1 MRAGDSASRT
11 SFAFARFL
19 PWIILG
25 IGLVITYAIQYEAR
39 TEAKN
44 ALQKVFDFR
53 VKEIFG
59 NIENRLNDY
68 EQLLR
73 GTAGLFAASQSIER
87 DEFAKYVA
95 ALKLEQSFPGV
106 QGVGYSQLIMSHDK
120 AVHIEAIRK
129 QGFPDYAIRPAGER
143 SVYTSIIYLEPF
155 NWRNQRAFGYD
166 MFSEPVRRAA
176 MERARDENNIS
187 ISGKVRLV
195 QETDMDTQAGFLMY
209 MPVYRHGAPYETLSQ
224 RRANLAG
231 WVYSPFR
238 MNELMKGV
246 LGKHFGEINAA
257 LDLEIYDGEVLSPQS
272 RMYDSNKQLSFTSS
286 IIPRAF
292 QSVQHIDV
300 AGHRWTVTVSSLPSF
315 ESRLKSYKVV
325 FIMWAGIGASLLLAL
340 ITWLLANGRSRALIL
355 AEQMTRELKESET
368 RFRAMADS
376 APVFIWLSDSDKH
389 CSWCNKG
396 WLDFTGRSLEE
407 EIGKGWLAS
416 LHPDDAARCIRI
428 YTTAFDQRQPFQL
441 ECRLKRHD
449 GEFRWT
455 LGSAVPRYDDQSRFM
470 GYIGSFIDITERKL
484 AEDTLQKS
492 YLEIEDLYNN
502 APCGYHSLDADG
514 LIVRMNNTELAWLGY
529 TRDAVVGK
537 MNFQNLLTPDSLRT
551 FQQNYPDFKAHDEVK
566 NLDYEFIRKDGTLI
580 PVLLSAT
587 AVRDSNGV
595 FVMSRSI
602 VFDVTER
609 KEAEKIQN
617 RLNRALRLLS
627 DCNMALVHAEEEHK
641 LLADI
646 CQLIV
651 QTGGYMMVW
660 VGYAE
665 QDEAKTVRPVAQFG
679 YEHGYLEQMN
689 VTWADAERGRGPTG
703 TAIRTGATEVNQDY
717 LSNPRMLP
725 WRDAAIQR
733 GYHSSIALP
742 MPGKKHILGALAIYS
757 QDTDAFSPEEVKL
770 LEELASDLAFGIE
783 TLRMRAEGEA
793 AEEKLVFLAQHDSLT
808 HLPNYL
814 LLRDRFDQAV
824 VLAQRDGNKVAMLFL
839 DLDNFKHINDSLG
852 HNFGDQVLLQVVER
866 LKSCIRDTDTISRQG
881 GDEFVILL
889 SDVHDVN
896 AAGDVAQKIIEA
908 FTDAFVIEGYTIST
922 SFSVGI
928 SLFPD
933 DGIEFETLFKRA
945 DTALYQAKDSGR
957 NAYRFYAQKM
967 NTDAIEQ
974 MQMQGQLRNALKQQ
988 EFILY
993 YQPQVDIASG
1003 RIVGAEALVRWQHP
1017 EMGLVSPAK
1026 FIPLAERSG
1035 LIIPLG
1041 EWILY
1046 EACRQARLWREK
1058 GLPDLVIAVN
1068 LSAIQFKRGN
1078 ILDTVSDALARS
1090 GLPANCLELELTESI
1105 LLQDIDMTMK
1115 TLQTLKRMG
1124 VKLSIDDFGTGY
1136 SSLSYLKQL
1145 AVNKIK
1151 IDQSFVRDLVDDQG
1165 DDAIVKAIIQLGHT
1179 LQLTVIAEGV
1189 ETEIQLAFLRNYG
1202 CDEIQGYL
1210 FSRPVSAD
1218 KFVALFP
1225 AA

>member
-1 MRAGDSASRT
+1 MHAEDSASRT
-11 SFAFARFL
+11 SFAIIRFL
-19 PWIILG
+19 PWIILV
-25 IGLVITYAIQYEAR
+25 IGLVSTYAIQYEAR

-44 ALQKVFDFR
+44 ALQQVFDFR
-53 VKEIFG
+53 VNEIFG

-73 GTAGLFAASQSIER
+73 GASGLFAASESIER
-87 DEFAKYVA
+87 DEFGKYVA
-95 ALKLEQSFPGV
+95 ALKLEQNYRGV
-106 QGVGYSQLIMSHDK
+106 QGIGYSQLIRPPDK
-120 AVHIEAIRK
+120 AAHIEKIRK
-129 QGFPDYAIRPAGER
+129 QGFAGYAIRPAGER
-143 SVYTSIIYLEPF
+143 GVYSSIVYLEPF

-166 MFSEPVRRAA
+166 MFSEPVRRVA

-187 ISGKVRLV
+187 ISGKVKLV
-195 QETDMDTQAGFLMY
+195 QEIDKDTQAGFLMY
-209 MPVYRHGAPYETLSQ
+209 MPVYRHDAPYETLAQ

-257 LDLEIYDGEVLSPQS
+257 LDLEIYDGEVPSPQS
-272 RMYDSNKQLSFTSS
+272 RMYDSNRQLSFPSS
-286 IIPRAF
+286 RPHAF
-292 QSVQHIDV
+292 QSVRHIDV
-300 AGHRWTVTVSSLPSF
+300 AGHRWTVAVSSLPSF
-315 ESRLKSYKVV
+315 ESRLNSYKVV
-325 FIMWAGIGASLLLAL
+325 FIIWAGIGASLLLAL
-340 ITWLLANGRSRALIL
+340 ITWLLVNGRSRALVL
-355 AEQMTRELKESET
+355 AAQMTRELKESET

-376 APVFIWLSDSDKH
+376 APVFIWLSDSDKQ

-396 WLDFTGRSLEE
+396 WLDFTGHTLEE
-407 EIGKGWLAS
+407 EIGDGWLSS
-416 LHPDDAARCIRI
+416 LHSEDAKKCIRI
-428 YTTAFDQRQPFQL
+428 YTTAFDQRQPFQI

-449 GEFRWT
+449 GEFLWT
-455 LGSAVPRYDDQSRFM
+455 LGSAVPRYDDQGRFM
-470 GYIGSFIDITERKL
+470 GYIGSFIDISERKQ

-492 YLEIEDLYNN
+492 FLEIEDLYNN
-502 APCGYHSLDADG
+502 APCGYHSLDVDG

-529 TRDAVVGK
+529 TRDEVVGK
-537 MNFQNLLTPDSLRT
+537 MNFQSLLTPDSLRT
-551 FQQNYPDFKAHDEVK
+551 FQQNYPDFKMHDEVK

-587 AVRDSNGV
+587 AVRDSNGA
-595 FVMSRSI
+595 FVMTRSI
-602 VFDVTER
+602 VFDITER
-609 KEAEKIQN
+609 REAEQIQN

-627 DCNMALVHAEEEHK
+627 NCNMALVHAEDEHK
-641 LLADI
+641 LLQDI

-665 QDEAKTVRPVAQFG
+665 QDEEKTVRPVAQFG
-679 YEHGYLEQMN
+679 YEHGYLEKVN
-689 VTWADAERGRGPTG
+689 ITWADTERGRGPTG
-703 TAIRTGATEVNQDY
+703 TAIRTGVTEVNQDY
-717 LSNPRMLP
+717 LTNPKMLP

-742 MPGKKHILGALAIYS
+742 MPGKKHILGALTIYS
-757 QDTDAFSPEEVKL
+757 QDAHAFSPEEVKL

-783 TLRMRAEGEA
+783 TARMRAEGKA
-793 AEEKLVFLAQHDSLT
+793 AEERLVFLAQHDPLT

-814 LLRDRFDQAV
+814 LLRDRYDQAV
-824 VLAQRDGNKVAMLFL
+824 TIAQRDGSKVAMLFL
-839 DLDNFKHINDSLG
+839 DLDNFKHINDGLG
-852 HNFGDQVLLQVVER
+852 HKFGDQVLLQVVER
-866 LKSCIRDTDTISRQG
+866 LKDCIGDTATISRQG
-881 GDEFVILL
+881 GDEFVVLL
-889 SDVHDVN
+889 GDVHDANEV
-896 AAGDVAQKIIEA
+896 GDVAQKIIDA
-908 FTDAFVIEGYTIST
+908 FIDAFVIDGYTIST

-1003 RIVGAEALVRWQHP
+1003 RIIGAEALVRWQHP
-1017 EMGLVSPAK
+1017 ESGLIPPAK

-1046 EACRQARLWREK
+1046 EACRQARLWRDS

-1078 ILDTVSDALARS
+1078 ILDTVSDALAQS

-1115 TLQTLKRMG
+1115 TLQTLKKMG

-1151 IDQSFVRDLVDDQG
+1151 IDQSFVRDLVDDQEEG
-1165 DDAIVKAIIQLGHT
+1165 AIVKAIIQLGHT

-1189 ETEIQLAFLRNYG
+1189 ETESQLAFLRNYG

-1218 KFVALFP
+1218 KFITLFP
-1225 AA
+1225 